1 MPFCQVEKDVRVYYE
16 TFGSGDSVVFVH
28 GGGMSHEF
36 WEQQMYA
43 LADSYQVVAL
53 DLRGH
58 GESDKPPYG
67 HNFDRFTQDLEVLV
81 EHLKL
86 RRIAVVC
93 HAVGGYVGMKYA
105 LRNPD
110 NLSKL
115 VLVSTGARF
124 VGGDE
129 ERGGFSTEFWA
140 KLRKGM
146 EQSKIDANAEL
157 IDQMFFH
164 KPPSEATRQALL
176 TISLQWPLC
185 AVKEMGRD
193 AETINFEDRLHEI
206 RVPVLVVHG
215 RHDRKQRYAG
225 GAYLAEKLPNG
236 RLVTFEDSA
245 HLVPLEEVHRFN
257 QVLLDFLGESK
268 PV

>member
-1 MPFCQVEKDVRVYYE
+1 MPFCQVEKDVRIYYE
-16 TFGSGDSVVFVH
+16 TYGSGEPVVFVH

-43 LADSYQVVAL
+43 MADSHRIVAL

-58 GESDKPPYG
+58 GESDKPPDG
-67 HNFDRFTQDLEVLV
+67 HNFVRFTLDLEALV
-81 EHLKL
+81 AHLKL
-86 RRIAVVC
+86 RQIALVC
-93 HAVGGYVGMKYA
+93 HAVGGYVGMNYT

-110 NLSKL
+110 NVAKL

-140 KLRKGM
+140 KLRNRSA
-146 EQSKIDANAEL
+146 ESKIEANAEL

-164 KPPSEATRQALL
+164 KRPSDATRHALL
-176 TISLQWPLC
+176 MITQQWPLC
-185 AVKEMGRD
+185 AMQQMGRD

-206 RVPVLVVHG
+206 RVPVLVAHG
-215 RHDRKQRYAG
+215 RHDRKQRYSG
-225 GAYLAEKLPNG
+225 GVYLAGRLPNG
-236 RLVTFEDSA
+236 RLATFEESA
-245 HLVPLEEVHRFN
+245 HLVPLEEVQRFN
-257 QVLLDFLGESK
+257 EVLLEFLAEGK
-268 PV
+268 PA